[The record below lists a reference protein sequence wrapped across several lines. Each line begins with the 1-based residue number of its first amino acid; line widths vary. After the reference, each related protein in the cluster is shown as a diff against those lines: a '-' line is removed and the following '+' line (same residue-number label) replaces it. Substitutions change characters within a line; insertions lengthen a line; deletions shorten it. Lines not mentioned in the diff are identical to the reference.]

1 MERQK
6 WFEIIEHYTVSQTYL
21 FEHFTESHIM
31 LHFRNKTEGK
41 GNDYV

>member
-21 FEHFTESHIM
+21 FEHLTESHIM
-31 LHFRNKTEGK
+31 LHFRNKTDK